1 MSYWV
6 VVLVLGVLG
15 LVQSLY
21 WAPRRYAAIAERIDD
36 PERRDRFRSRA
47 RALCVA
53 GAVGAAIVLVISL
66 VALVQ

>member
-6 VVLVLGVLG
+6 VVLVLGLLG
-15 LVQSLY
+15 LAQSLY

-36 PERRDRFRSRA
+36 PGRRDRFRSRI
-47 RALCVA
+47 RALCTL
-53 GAVGAAIVLVISL
+53 GAIGAAIVVAISL